1 MKGAQFNRALR
12 LAIERDLAPTE
23 VARQFVAMAKA
34 DVQRRIAIG
43 EVPRQFARFVDGRK
57 GAGDDAVQPDSV
69 ILYRFNPLAEAA
81 KLALQE
87 LWRRSPVATG
97 AYRQSF
103 YLGISRGGDS
113 GRFIKAANFS
123 PRTMS
128 ADATEIVIGNE
139 QPYSRRVDVQRDG
152 TVPLKFSVDPNL
164 FAETAALVRRRF
176 PTVNAKGVYTM
187 LFPGQYRLKTGPRAG
202 RPVHSPAIVISIRE

>member
-12 LAIERDLAPTE
+12 IAIEHDLAPTE
-23 VARQFVAMAKA
+23 VSRRFAAMAKA

-57 GAGDDAVQPDSV
+57 DAADEAVQPDSV
-69 ILYRFNPLAEAA
+69 ILYRFNLLAEAA

-87 LWRRSPVATG
+87 LWRRSPVASG

-103 YLGISRGGDS
+103 YLGISRGGES

-123 PRTMS
+123 PKTMS
-128 ADATEIVIGNE
+128 ADATEIVIGNT
-139 QPYSRRVDVQRDG
+139 QPYNRRVDVQRDG
-152 TVPLKFSVDPNL
+152 SQPLKFSVEPNL
-164 FAETAALVRRRF
+164 IADTAAVVRRRF
-176 PTVNAKGVYTM
+176 PTINAKGVYTM

-202 RPVHSPAIVISIRE
+202 RPVHSPAIVISTRE